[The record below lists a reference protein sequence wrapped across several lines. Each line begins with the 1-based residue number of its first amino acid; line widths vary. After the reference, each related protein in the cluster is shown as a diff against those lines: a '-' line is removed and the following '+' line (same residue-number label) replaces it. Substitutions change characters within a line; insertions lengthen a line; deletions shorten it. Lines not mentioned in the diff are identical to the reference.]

1 MHRLKTALAVGTII
15 AGYGMAMDTADAQDK
30 KYRFVMVSHMGPN
43 DSNSKWFD
51 LSLATFEEK
60 FPDVETEYLSTS
72 EYSTQKYVQ
81 LIEQA
86 VASNPDGMAVAVT
99 EPGALEGA
107 INKAIEQGIPV
118 IAFNVSD
125 PRPEGERIEYLT
137 YVGGDEYETGLQ
149 AGQHALAQAEAGTV
163 PQPTKV
169 LCANPDPA
177 HTGLVARCEGMT
189 DAMKEAGIETEML
202 ATDFDPARASNILA
216 AYLQSNQD
224 VNYIYAVTG
233 DSGPTVWRVA
243 DELGLSPDVDTE
255 GMTIIGVDANP
266 ISLTGVQE
274 GYLLSTHSQG
284 FWLQGFEPMA
294 WLYWNKEF
302 GYKPA
307 GDILTGPVIVDA
319 STADQWVGFIEGV
332 FGEEAWEQQAAAW

>member
-137 YVGGDEYETGLQ
+137 YVGGDEYQTGLQ
-149 AGQHALAQAEAGTV
+149 AGQHALTQAEAGTV

-224 VNYIYAVTG
+224 VNYTYAVTG

-243 DELGLSPDVDTE
+243 DELGLSPT
-255 GMTIIGVDANP
+255 
-266 ISLTGVQE
+266 
-274 GYLLSTHSQG
+274 ST
-284 FWLQGFEPMA
+284 PRA
-294 WLYWNKEF
+294 
-302 GYKPA
+302 
-307 GDILTGPVIVDA
+307 
-319 STADQWVGFIEGV
+319 
-332 FGEEAWEQQAAAW
+332 